1 MRSFGYMI
9 DFESRLKMQAIPL
22 TTAGTKS
29 LFLISTGLSLL
40 KHPLANIWWAIHY
53 LNALCLTL
61 IQ

>member
-1 MRSFGYMI
+1 MI
-9 DFESRLKMQAIPL
+9 EFESRLKMQAIPL